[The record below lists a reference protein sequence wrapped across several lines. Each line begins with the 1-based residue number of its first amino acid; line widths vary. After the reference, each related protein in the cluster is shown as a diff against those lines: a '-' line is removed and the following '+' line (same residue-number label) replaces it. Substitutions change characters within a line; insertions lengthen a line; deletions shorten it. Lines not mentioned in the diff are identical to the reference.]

1 MHSCVRAGAFFL
13 QRLLQNVDCE
23 KLNFGGG
30 RQRPDTAAPE
40 RGLWGLAPAPE
51 IFASGRRSAR
61 RPVLEN

>member
-23 KLNFGGG
+23 KLNFGGAVRG
-30 RQRPDTAAPE
+30 QTQLPQRE
-40 RGLWGLAPAPE
+40 RPVGLAPAPE
-51 IFASGRRSAR
+51 IFASGRGSAR